1 MQLSASVPP
10 GVAAENVARALDA
23 LVAAGEIDAVEAG
36 VRREAYARSEA
47 MPFPTPPSARYWKRD
62 PSAYDWSAV
71 EICQADPAPGES
83 VIAEGAPLV
92 ADAAAYGRSW
102 RNLATAVVEPRARER
117 GVVVTDMRTA
127 RARHADLF
135 ATAGRALES
144 APSKS
149 GLLARALARN
159 GAFVFVPA
167 GVVLDAPI
175 LFDHRSDG
183 DDEFSHS
190 LILAE
195 AGAQFTAI
203 ERFFGE
209 TNRLVCV
216 LTEIFAADGAQ
227 VGYASLAEHG
237 AAATTLFTRRAL
249 CGAGASIELSVAD
262 LGDAYVSDS
271 IVSTNEAPGGRSSLA
286 ALFFTSGKQHVDV
299 ASEVRH
305 LVGNTTSETV
315 VKSAGIGRGQGRY
328 VGNIVIAANAHG
340 SDASLR
346 DDVLL
351 LSKNAHVDSIPALEI
366 AANDVKAFHGA
377 TVGSIDADELF
388 YAESRG
394 LAREE
399 AERMIALGFFEPAI
413 ERFPSDALRETI
425 RRSLS
430 SKLGGGES

>member
-1 MQLSASVPP
+1 MQLSATLPP
-10 GVAAENVARALDA
+10 GVSAENVARALDA
-23 LVAAGEIDAVEAG
+23 LVAAGEIDAGEAG

-47 MPFPTPPSARYWKRD
+47 MPFPAPPSARYWKHD
-62 PSAYDWSAV
+62 PSTYDWPAV
-71 EICQADPAPGES
+71 EICRAAPALGE
-83 VIAEGAPLV
+83 IAFPEGAPLV
-92 ADAAAYGRSW
+92 ADAAAHGRS
-102 RNLATAVVEPRARER
+102 RGNLVTAAVEPRARER

-127 RARHADLF
+127 RARHAGLF
-135 ATAGRALES
+135 AAAGRALES

-159 GAFVFVPA
+159 GAFVFVPS

-175 LFDHRSDG
+175 LLEHQTDG
-183 DDEFSHS
+183 GDEFSHS
-190 LILAE
+190 LILAG

-209 TNRLVCV
+209 TDRLVCA
-216 LTEIFAADGAQ
+216 LTEIVAADGAQ
-227 VGYASLAEHG
+227 VGYAAVAEHG

-249 CGAGASIELSVAD
+249 CGAGASVELSVAD
-262 LGDAYVSDS
+262 LGDAYVADS
-271 IVSTNEAPGGRSSLA
+271 IVSTNGAPGGRTSLA
-286 ALFFTSGKQHVDV
+286 ALFFTSGEQHVDL

-394 LAREE
+394 LARDE

-413 ERFPSDALRETI
+413 ERFPTEALREAI
-425 RRSLS
+425 RRSLA
-430 SKLGGGES
+430 SKLGGGKS